1 MQEASRILY
10 RVQRQSAPY
19 LFVAPAVIF
28 YLIVTV
34 IPMVMGFW
42 MSLHRWNIIGRRQ
55 IWLGLGNYVALFHDP
70 SFWRSLYNS
79 LVYAAGV
86 VPAELVGGLLVAVL
100 LNSGL
105 RLRTFYRLIY
115 YLPVITP
122 VAVAAVIW
130 RWIYDPYYGIFTW
143 AVRTV
148 GLGPRDWLNDTR
160 TAMTAVMIVAVWG
173 GIGFRM
179 VVFLA
184 ALQGIPSTFYEAAR
198 IDGADTWQLFRA
210 ITLPLLKPAV
220 LFVLITSFISSL
232 QVFPLINIL
241 TGGGPLDATRVVV
254 YDIFDRAF
262 GDMRF
267 GAAAAMSFMLF
278 AVIMIISL
286 LQWRFLGRDV
296 TYE

>member
-148 GLGPRDWLNDTR
+148 GLGPREWLNDTR

>member
-130 RWIYDPYYGIFTW
+130 MWIYDPYYGIFTW

-148 GLGPRDWLNDTR
+148 GLSSRDWLNDTR
-160 TAMTAVMIVAVWG
+160 TAMMAVMIVAVWG

-198 IDGADTWQLFRA
+198 IAGADTWQLFRA